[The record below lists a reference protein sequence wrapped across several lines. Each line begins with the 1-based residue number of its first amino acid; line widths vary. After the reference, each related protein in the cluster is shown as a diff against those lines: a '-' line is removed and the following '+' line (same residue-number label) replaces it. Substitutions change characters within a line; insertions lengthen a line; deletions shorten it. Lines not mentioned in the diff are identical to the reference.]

1 MCNFSRH
8 APTVREQGNSED
20 EIINNFEE
28 FPDESIAPAHG
39 TGELFVL
46 RDSESNLHASL
57 RVCRQLKGKTIEAPK
72 YCT

>member
-28 FPDESIAPAHG
+28 FPDESIDG

-46 RDSESNLHASL
+46 RDSESNLHGSL